1 MTDMSMKKLSLI
13 SACLLLGACG
23 STPAPLDSGLAAPLS
38 GATWRPGAA
47 MPATSASGGRPS
59 ARRNWTAC
67 CNAPC

>member
-1 MTDMSMKKLSLI
+1 MKNLSLI

-47 MPATSASGGRPS
+47 MPARSASGGRPS